1 MSSSG
6 APTSAA
12 PPRSL
17 HERAAHGEEVLRVE
31 DLKTHFPIRGGVT
44 RRQIGTVYAVDGV
57 TFTLNA
63 GETLGLVGESGCGK
77 TTAGRTLVKLLEPT
91 GGRVLFK
98 GNDITGFDRR
108 QMKAV
113 RREMQFVFQ
122 DPYTS
127 LNPRMTVRGI
137 VGEALQIHGL
147 ASGSALRSRVDDLL
161 ASVGLSVEQA
171 DRYPHEFSGGQ
182 RQRIGIARALAL
194 DPQVLV
200 LDEPVSALDVSIQAQ
215 VVNLLQ
221 ELQARLGLAFV
232 FIAHDLSV
240 VRHISA
246 RVAVMYLGKIVE
258 IGNRADIYQR
268 PTHPYTQALLSAV
281 PIPDPTKRGA
291 RERIVLTGD
300 VPSPA
305 SPPSG
310 CNFRTRCPKAQP
322 ICAEEEPALI
332 DRFGHG
338 HPSACHFAEVRP
350 VIPA

>member
-6 APTSAA
+6 ARTSAA

-91 GGRVLFK
+91 GGRVLFR

-161 ASVGLSVEQA
+161 SSVGLSVEQA

-258 IGNRADIYQR
+258 IGTRADIYQR

-281 PIPDPTKRGA
+281 PIPDPSKRGA

-322 ICAEEEPALI
+322 LCAEEEPALI

-338 HPSACHFAEVRP
+338 HPSACHFAEVRS
-350 VIPA
+350 VIT